1 MSIKKRINSNKIRSF
16 FKKFAEI
23 QIRYRFL
30 FLLAILIFS
39 AIGMTG
45 IRKVEILSDNKNI
58 IAQTEEHVAKTKEFE
73 SLFGNSENI
82 VVLVESSDV
91 FQPEVLKMIK
101 EIGAE
106 LLEKVPGAS
115 SVTSITD
122 IDITVGTSD
131 GMEIIRPFGDEIP
144 SDKEEIEHLRS
155 LILSRQSLVN
165 KLVSSDCKESWIILS
180 LHPFPEDIEEGA
192 GRVLAPMYKAGGAA
206 IDVVTNPKWQSDKYT
221 IKAAG
226 TPYTEMEERVVVK
239 EETRRTVMVSFCVMA
254 LLLIIFT
261 MSFLGTIIPILAL
274 IFGIATVFGFMGHL
288 NIVADSNMVSIPI
301 LLAMALSVGYSI
313 HLINSF
319 KHYFYKL
326 GKRKEAVIAS
336 IEETGSPL
344 FFTVITTVVS
354 VLSFLTTSLYP
365 LRWLGGA
372 CAATVFSVYI
382 YAFFLIP
389 IIMSFGKDREP
400 GELSQKKEAKLF
412 NFIDCKFESFA
423 HFVIKRRIPVLFIS
437 AILFLS
443 CIPGILKIKI
453 KMDTDTFMGTNV
465 PYIKRM
471 DDIANSR
478 LGSYLNYNVMLSFDE
493 EDSLKKAS
501 ILNKLAELEDF
512 ISGFEDTKRSEGKA
526 KIFSILDIV
535 RETNQTL
542 NEDKKEF
549 YTIPKTQEEIAQM
562 FFLYE
567 ISGGNLYEWVD
578 DEYKCT
584 RMRVEVST
592 FDTEML
598 TQDIKMIEEKA
609 RALFPSAS
617 VFLAGSDVD
626 FANINS
632 YIVNGE
638 LSSMFASLLAIFILM
653 WIVFSSVK
661 LGLIGL
667 IPNIA
672 PLFAIGAV
680 MGYMNLNLDMVT
692 MTIMP
697 MLLGISVDDTI
708 YFISHAKLEY
718 KKRPNYLD
726 SVLATFKSI
735 GKTLLA
741 TSIILC
747 IGFATNAVSMLKG
760 IVRIG
765 LLGALGFFVALIA
778 DYFLSPILIYMTRPF
793 KDKKDRQED

>member
-1 MSIKKRINSNKIRSF
+1 MSIKKKVNSAKVRAF
-16 FKKFAEI
+16 FKRLAEI
-23 QIRYRFL
+23 QIKYRFL

-39 AIGMTG
+39 FIGMTG

-58 IAQTEEHVAKTKEFE
+58 IAQTEEHIAKTKEFE
-73 SLFGNSENI
+73 LLFGNSENI
-82 VVLVESSDV
+82 VLLVESSDV

-106 LLEKVPGAS
+106 LLEKVPGAAS
-115 SVTSITD
+115 ITSITD
-122 IDITVGTSD
+122 IDITLGTSE
-131 GMEIIRPFGDEIP
+131 GMEIIRPFEDEIP
-144 SDKEEIEHLRS
+144 SNKDEIERLRA
-155 LILSRQSLVN
+155 LILSRQSLIN
-165 KLVSSDCKESWIILS
+165 KLVSSDCKESWVILS

-192 GRVLAPMYKAGGAA
+192 GRVLAPMYRAGGVA

-239 EETRRTVMVSFCVMA
+239 EETRRTVAISFCVMI

-274 IFGIATVFGFMGHL
+274 ILGIGVVFGFMGHL
-288 NIVADSNMVSIPI
+288 GIVADSNMVSIPI

-326 GKRKEAVIAS
+326 GKRKEAIITS

-344 FFTVITTVVS
+344 FFTVITTIVS

-365 LRWLGGA
+365 LRWLGGT

-389 IIMSFGKDREP
+389 IIMSFGKDKKT

-412 NFIDCKFESFA
+412 NFIDRKFEDFA
-423 HFVIKRRIPVLFIS
+423 HFVIKRRIPILIIS
-437 AILFLS
+437 TILFLL

-453 KMDTDTFMGTNV
+453 KMDVDTFMGLNV

-471 DDIANSR
+471 DDIAKSQ
-478 LGSYLNYNVMLSFDE
+478 LGSYLNYNVMISFDK
-493 EDSLKKAS
+493 EDSLKKADT
-501 ILNKLAELEDF
+501 LNKLALLEDF
-512 ISGFEDTKRSEGKA
+512 ISGFEETKRSEGKA

-535 RETNQTL
+535 REVNQTL

-549 YTIPKTQEEIAQM
+549 YTIPKTQEEASQM

-598 TQDIKMIEEKA
+598 NRDVKMIEEKV
-609 RALFPSAS
+609 RELFPTAS

-638 LSSMFASLLAIFILM
+638 LSSMLASLFAIFILM
-653 WIVFSSVK
+653 WIVFSSLR

-672 PLFAIGAV
+672 PLFVIGAV
-680 MGYMNLNLDMVT
+680 MGYMSLNLDMVT

-718 KKRPNYLD
+718 KKESDYLA

-747 IGFATNAVSMLKG
+747 IGFATNSVSMLKG

-765 LLGALGFFVALIA
+765 LLGSLGFFVALMA

-793 KDKKDRQED
+793 KDKKDE

>member
-1 MSIKKRINSNKIRSF
+1 MSIKKRINSSKVRAF
-16 FKKFAEI
+16 FKRFAEI
-23 QIRYRFL
+23 QLKYRFL

-39 AIGMTG
+39 AIGMAG
-45 IRKVEILSDNKNI
+45 IRKIEIVSDNKNI
-58 IAQTEEHVAKTKEFE
+58 IAQTEEHIAKTKEYE
-73 SLFGNSENI
+73 LLFGNSENI
-82 VVLVESSDV
+82 VLLVESNDV

-106 LLEKVPGAS
+106 LLEKVPGAAS
-115 SVTSITD
+115 ITSITD
-122 IDITVGTSD
+122 IDITFGTSE
-131 GMEIIRPFGDEIP
+131 GIEIIRPFGNEIP
-144 SDKEEIEHLRS
+144 SDKEEIERLRT

-165 KLVSSDCKESWIILS
+165 KLVSSDCKESWVILF
-180 LHPFPEDIEEGA
+180 LHPFPEDIEEKA
-192 GRVLAPMYKAGGAA
+192 GRVLAPIYKAGGAA

-226 TPYTEMEERVVVK
+226 NPYTEMEERVVVK
-239 EETRRTVMVSFCVMA
+239 EETRRTVTVSFCVMV

-274 IFGIATVFGFMGHL
+274 ILGIAVVFGFMGHL
-288 NIVADSNMVSIPI
+288 GIPADSNMVSIPI

-319 KHYFYKL
+319 KHCFYKL
-326 GKRKEAVIAS
+326 GKRKEAVITS

-344 FFTVITTVVS
+344 FFTVITTIVS

-382 YAFFLIP
+382 YASFLIP
-389 IIMSFGKDREP
+389 IIMSFGKDKEP
-400 GELSQKKEAKLF
+400 GTLSQKKEAKLF
-412 NFIDCKFESFA
+412 NFIDRKFESFA
-423 HFVIKRRIPVLFIS
+423 HFVIKKRIPVLIIS
-437 AILFLS
+437 AILFLL
-443 CIPGILKIKI
+443 CIPGIIKIKI
-453 KMDTDTFMGTNV
+453 KMDADTFMGLNV
-465 PYIKRM
+465 PYVKRM
-471 DDIANSR
+471 DDIAKSR
-478 LGSYLNYNVMLSFDE
+478 LGSYLNYNVMISFNE
-493 EDSLKKAS
+493 EDSLKKADV
-501 ILNKLAELEDF
+501 LNKLVLLEDF
-512 ISGFEDTKRSEGKA
+512 VSGFENTKISGGKA
-526 KIFSILDIV
+526 KIFSILDIA
-535 RETNQTL
+535 REINQTL

-549 YTIPKTQEEIAQM
+549 YTIPQTQEEIAQM

-567 ISGGNLYEWVD
+567 MSGGNLYEWVD

-584 RMRVEVST
+584 RMRVEAST

-598 TQDIKMIEEKA
+598 TQDIRMIEEKVSE
-609 RALFPSAS
+609 LFPSAT
-617 VFLAGSDVD
+617 VFFAGADVD

-653 WIVFSSVK
+653 WIVFSSLK

-672 PLFAIGAV
+672 PLFVIGAI
-680 MGYMNLNLDMVT
+680 MGYMGMNLDMVT

-718 KKRPNYLD
+718 KREKDYLA

-747 IGFATNAVSMLKG
+747 IGFATNSVSMLKG

-765 LLGALGFFVALIA
+765 LLGSLGFFVALMA
-778 DYFLSPILIYMTRPF
+778 DYFLSPILIYMTHPF